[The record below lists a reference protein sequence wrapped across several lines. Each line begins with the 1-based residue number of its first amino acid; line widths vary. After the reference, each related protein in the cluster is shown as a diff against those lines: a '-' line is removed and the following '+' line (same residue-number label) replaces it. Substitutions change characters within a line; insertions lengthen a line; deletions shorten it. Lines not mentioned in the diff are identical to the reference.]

1 MRLAFFTLPLF
12 ILSFARISAQEK
24 DQFANADLKDS
35 VVVNKTLQ
43 ATTEKF
49 AIDPTQALNLAIQA
63 RDLARKIG
71 YKKGEATAIKY
82 IGNAN
87 YILKNP
93 AEALSKWEEALS
105 IFEEIK
111 DNYGVADLQG
121 NIGTFYYTRGDNVK
135 ALEHYLQSLTISE
148 KINYKKA
155 MVTALNNI
163 GGIWFGNES
172 SYDKALTYYL
182 RALPLCEEL
191 GDKNKLGAISVN
203 VGNIYAKKNDDKQSL
218 FYFNKALKA
227 YEESPAN
234 IGPVYTNLGA
244 LYLKQGNYREAMT
257 NYQQGLNY
265 SRKSEN
271 QLDILKSLVGLGK
284 VEMKLDNYPL
294 AISYYR
300 QAETIAKELDAFA
313 DSEDIYED
321 LANSYQKVNDFPNA
335 YKYQKLFTSL
345 KDSLYNADL
354 DKKVTEMRADYEI
367 NKAETQVALKE
378 ADLKRQKLAKNAF
391 MAGLLLILAIAFII
405 FRNYR
410 EKVRVNRIIEG
421 QKNEIEGLLLNILP
435 AEVANELQAT
445 GKATPRNY
453 ERVSVLFTDFKGF
466 TTIADKMAPEDLVK
480 ELNNCFMAFDNII
493 ESHDLEKI
501 KTIGDSYMCA
511 GGIPTPDDDHPF
523 RIVRAAMEIQ
533 KYISENND
541 RRMANGQVP
550 WDIRIGV
557 HVGPLVAGVVGKKK
571 YAYDIWGSTVNIAS
585 RMESSG
591 VPGRVNISAAT
602 YEIVKNKYACM
613 YRGKINAKN
622 VGDVDM
628 YLIDHEIE
636 TQVKIIGEKPAV
648 TTTTRIIPG

>member
-1 MRLAFFTLPLF
+1 MRLAFFTLSLF
-12 ILSFARISAQEK
+12 ILSFVRVSAQEK

>member
-12 ILSFARISAQEK
+12 ILSFFRVSAQEK

-93 AEALSKWEEALS
+93 AEALSNWEEALS